1 MFIGCDFTVG
11 VQSTFESEL
20 FSTEACGK
28 NRIFDM
34 NNVLR
39 AYACVG
45 VFYIFQKISEKFYFD
60 ERLDTFHSCYGVK
73 GRYFILLQ
81 MGMGGGELLWRNLL
95 PKSS

>member
-20 FSTEACGK
+20 FSTKACGK

-45 VFYIFQKISEKFYFD
+45 VFIYSQKFQKNS
-60 ERLDTFHSCYGVK
+60 
-73 GRYFILLQ
+73 ILMNAWILSIRAT
-81 MGMGGGELLWRNLL
+81 E
-95 PKSS
+95 